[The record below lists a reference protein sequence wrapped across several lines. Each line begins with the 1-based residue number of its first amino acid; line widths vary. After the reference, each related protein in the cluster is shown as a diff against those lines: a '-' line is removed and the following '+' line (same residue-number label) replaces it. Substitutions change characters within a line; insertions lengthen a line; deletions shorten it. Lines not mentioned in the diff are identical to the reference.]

1 VGLRVNL
8 PSNYIPVFGL
18 NESRAQ
24 YIHNAMSFDYAKIAN
39 MNKNQA
45 KLLDS
50 FLENSDQILNPA
62 TKKNLLANLSSPA
75 VAKYLK
81 KNKTIILPIGST
93 EQHGPDG
100 ILGIDHL
107 TASGIAYAVSE
118 LTGVISAPP
127 INYGMAMHHLGFSGT
142 IALRPTT
149 YINLICDVLDSLK
162 RHGFRHVIV
171 INGHGGNKGPFLNAL
186 AERVDEYAEMDF
198 SFVNWW
204 VMQGLQKNII
214 DKYFG
219 AKEGYHATPTEVS
232 VTMALV
238 PGSMVMP
245 KSYKCPQ
252 KEVSAENSAW
262 VIPAKFREYYPDGVM
277 RADYSLST
285 EQIGK
290 EALRVAIGEIV
301 QLVENIA

>member
-1 VGLRVNL
+1 MGLGVNL

-24 YIHNAMSFDYAKIAN
+24 YIHNAKSFDYAKIAN

-45 KLLDS
+45 KLLDN

-107 TASGIAYAVSE
+107 TATGIAYAVSE

-262 VIPAKFREYYPDGVM
+262 VIPAKFRVYYPDGVM

-290 EALRVAIGEIV
+290 EALRVAITEIV

>member
-1 VGLRVNL
+1 MGLGVNL

-24 YIHNAMSFDYAKIAN
+24 YIHNAKSFDYAKIAY

-107 TASGIAYAVSE
+107 TATGIAYAVSE